1 MENAS
6 KALIIAGS
14 IIISLV
20 IVSLGI
26 LVYRRVS
33 GTVTNANLDQQ
44 QIEAHNS
51 EYEAYFGD
59 YVSAANTKALLAKI
73 KTNNT
78 QYVANAN
85 STDELVPIFIIFHA
99 KDSSKVKGI
108 SQDTVTKEIGKVI
121 SNIQSSKH
129 YKIYVSGEG
138 ISADAGTV
146 TNGTLT
152 APTNNVAYSATAES
166 TTAGYYQNGYIRLIT
181 IEEV

>member
-51 EYEAYFGD
+51 DYEAYFGD
-59 YVSAANTKALLAKI
+59 YVSAANTKSLLAKI

-78 QYVANAN
+78 LFVANSE
-85 STDELVPIFIIFHA
+85 STDEMVPVYVNF
-99 KDSSKVKGI
+99 VPKGTGTTATI
-108 SQDTVTKEIGKVI
+108 TGTMTTVTKEIK
-121 SNIQSSKH
+121 SSKH
-129 YKIYVSGEG
+129 YKIEVNDEN
-138 ISADAGTV
+138 ISKETPKIKND
-146 TNGTLT
+146 GTLDV
-152 APTNNVAYSATAES
+152 PGDTN
-166 TTAGYYQNGYIRLIT
+166 GYYQNGYIKT
-181 IEEV
+181 IKISEV

>member
-51 EYEAYFGD
+51 DYEAYFGED
-59 YVSAANTKALLAKI
+59 IQRLDCAAVKAAFEPSVSCRRFFFMGCRKSHSL
-73 KTNNT
+73 
-78 QYVANAN
+78 QV
-85 STDELVPIFIIFHA
+85 
-99 KDSSKVKGI
+99 
-108 SQDTVTKEIGKVI
+108 
-121 SNIQSSKH
+121 
-129 YKIYVSGEG
+129 
-138 ISADAGTV
+138 
-146 TNGTLT
+146 
-152 APTNNVAYSATAES
+152 
-166 TTAGYYQNGYIRLIT
+166 
-181 IEEV
+181 